1 MYATNLAIV
10 FGPTLLQPT
19 PGPAS
24 FATTMSNLGHHQNIV
39 KYLILN
45 YHYLF
50 DIESDEVET
59 LSKEEDEDLTH
70 QEDQV

>member
-19 PGPAS
+19 PSPIA
-24 FATTMSNLGHHQNIV
+24 FATTMSNIAHHQTIV

-50 DIESDEVET
+50 DIDHDEIEP
-59 LSKEEDEDLTH
+59 SAREEDQQILLKH
-70 QEDQV
+70 